1 MTFFSM
7 SEGIWHTELLFRH
20 AEGFDQKYEKSSELI
35 PSNWGG
41 RWKKNYIKQQ
51 SIKIQLAI
59 VVHFKHLP
67 FYIIFYNWF
76 IFNITAVF

>member
-41 RWKKNYIKQQ
+41 KWKKIKLD
-51 SIKIQLAI
+51 KAAI
-59 VVHFKHLP
+59 
-67 FYIIFYNWF
+67 N
-76 IFNITAVF
+76 